1 MSQKNRGNPLDYHYA
16 EYSLHYN
23 LCAQL
28 SSRLRGLASGV
39 NSPGYNQLRQQFNS
53 QFRQNAQEDPARV
66 SQWSRELE
74 RKSSLISQ
82 LASASAPLTL
92 ERASEDMVSVD
103 GASSA
108 SSESYETVSA
118 SESEDS
124 FSSVHG
130 SSESEEELPEEQE
143 EEKSDVLSSVCGE
156 WRVVVESDAPL

>member
-1 MSQKNRGNPLDYHYA
+1 MVLQKNRGNPLDYHYA

-28 SSRLRGLASGV
+28 SSRLCGLTSGV

-53 QFRQNAQEDPARV
+53 QFRQNALEDPPARL

-92 ERASEDMVSVD
+92 ERASEDMVSVE
-103 GASSA
+103 GA
-108 SSESYETVSA
+108 SSESFETVSA

-143 EEKSDVLSSVCGE
+143 EEASDVLSSVCGE